1 MQEIW
6 KDIQGSDHYLIPK
19 DIFIELFDEMENWR
33 EEAKELAKKRNVKPD
48 FIRYLST
55 PANKRRIANRKNNN
69 KTSKALV
76 SVKIDDED

>member
-1 MQEIW
+1 MSKEKLFALYKGEEFI
-6 KDIQGSDHYLIPK
+6 DIGT
-19 DIFIELFDEMENWR
+19 
-33 EEAKELAKKRNVKPD
+33 AKELAKKRNVKPD

>member
-1 MQEIW
+1 MSEKIFALY
-6 KDIQGSDHYLIPK
+6 KGDDFLDIGT
-19 DIFIELFDEMENWR
+19 
-33 EEAKELAKKRNVKPD
+33 AKELAKKRNVTPE

-76 SVKIDDED
+76 SVKIEDED